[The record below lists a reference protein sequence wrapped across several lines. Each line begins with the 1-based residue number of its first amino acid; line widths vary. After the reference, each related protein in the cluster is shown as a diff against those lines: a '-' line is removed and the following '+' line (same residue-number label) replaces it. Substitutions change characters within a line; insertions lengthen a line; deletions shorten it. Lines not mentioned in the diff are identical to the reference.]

1 MALPMSSTSI
11 RLGVQ
16 GLTIESAIDHLV
28 DAAQGVVENQ
38 LELARLDVEQ
48 TMARVLR
55 SAVFV
60 IVGACLLAGA
70 AVALAMAAYAAMPD
84 AYPPEQR
91 LAMIAGVSG
100 VLGIGLTL
108 LGARRVGAHGRD

>member
-1 MALPMSSTSI
+1 MALPAPTPI

-16 GLTIESAIDHLV
+16 GLTVETAIDHLV

-48 TMARVLR
+48 TIGRVLR

-60 IVGACLLAGA
+60 VLGAGLLAGA
-70 AVALAMAAYAAMPD
+70 AIALAMAGYAAMPD
-84 AYPPEQR
+84 RYLPEAR
-91 LAMIAGVSG
+91 LAIVAGAAG
-100 VLGIGLTL
+100 VLGLVLTL
-108 LGARRVGAHGRD
+108 VGVRRMDRHGRD

>member
-1 MALPMSSTSI
+1 MALPVRAPV

-16 GLTIESAIDHLV
+16 GLTIEAAIDHLV

-48 TMARVLR
+48 AVARALR
-55 SAVFV
+55 STVLIV
-60 IVGACLLAGA
+60 IGVVLLGGAL
-70 AVALAMAAYAAMPD
+70 VALAMAAYAAMPD

-91 LAMIAGVSG
+91 LAVIAGVAI
-100 VLGIGLTL
+100 VLGVAFSIVGV
-108 LGARRVGAHGRD
+108 RRMGKHGGD